1 LIHRDYN
8 CRLRGED
15 ILNKFAINYLK
26 SFFYR
31 LDSRSMFLLDNG
43 ANIYIYVGS
52 NVNPSWISNIF
63 GKFFTSLNVAF
74 QFNELCRIFAGKSSV
89 NEIPDVCYNLPNLE
103 TPSNEALH
111 EFINTV
117 SEEKP
122 FNPTIQVIR
131 CVFSLRRHSI
141 KSLISSINKI
151 RDTSPCRSV
160 FVQFFVD
167 DRNENSL
174 SYYEF
179 LQHLRTQVK

>member
-1 LIHRDYN
+1 
-8 CRLRGED
+8 
-15 ILNKFAINYLK
+15 
-26 SFFYR
+26 
-31 LDSRSMFLLDNG
+31 MFLLDNG
-43 ANIYIYVGS
+43 VNIYIYVGS
-52 NVNPSWISNIF
+52 NVNPSIISNVF
-63 GKFFTSLNVAF
+63 GKFFTSLKYLII
-74 QFNELCRIFAGKSSV
+74 QFDCQTLIFTGKNTV

-111 EFINTV
+111 EFINTLN
-117 SEEKP
+117 EEKP

-131 CVFSLRRHSI
+131 CVFSLAHLI
-141 KSLISSINKI
+141 NSLILSSLSHAQLII